1 MLEEK
6 KILHKEQINKI
17 IKKII
22 GMTKLYTEES

>member
-22 GMTKLYTEES
+22 GMTKLYIEKS

>member
-22 GMTKLYTEES
+22 GMTKLLIEKS